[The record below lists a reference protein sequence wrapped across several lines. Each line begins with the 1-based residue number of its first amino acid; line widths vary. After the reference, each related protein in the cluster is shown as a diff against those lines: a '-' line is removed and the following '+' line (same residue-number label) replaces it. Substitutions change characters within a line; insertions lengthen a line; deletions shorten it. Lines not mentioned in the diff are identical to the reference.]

1 MRLTLTLGG
10 AFYLLL
16 VYFTYFLYSTGA
28 SAEAFKQ
35 AVQQKNIHQLD
46 QYVDFEAV
54 KFSIKRQS
62 RIEVLSEASAF
73 QKEGGNE
80 TLIGYLE
87 MTLAIKLIEDYI
99 DSYITKGGA
108 SKLFQLAKNNPE
120 NRALSKSKQYLS
132 QLASDQFINFRHWR
146 FTSFN
151 TIEAVSYDQ
160 SGREYKFVFTF
171 NALRWVLTDVI
182 LNLHDINS
190 TKIVSFIEKF
200 RGS

>member
-35 AVQQKNIHQLD
+35 AVHQKNIHQLD

-54 KFSIKRQS
+54 KFSVKQQS
-62 RIEVLSEASAF
+62 RIEILSEASAF

-108 SKLFQLAKNNPE
+108 YKLFQLAKNNPE
-120 NRALSKSKQYLS
+120 NSAPSKTKQYLS

-182 LNLHDINS
+182 LNLQDINS
-190 TKIVSFIEKF
+190 KEIVSFIEKF